1 MLSLGLHAACR
12 REHRRSSH
20 TFSLQ
25 TLEWKQ
31 HAFSGLF
38 CQTGI
43 QHNVSAKAAQRVNQL
58 AVTDIVNISVTHS
71 VAALDSFFF
80 SFFTLCFYFR
90 LTKSRCKMYR
100 KAFAVSTKGTDVLWS
115 AISKCYYSRAALF
128 PRVISNPAGLTC
140 VVLFFCPNHVT
151 VLNIAVCACT
161 LKLWNLESFPGR
173 FVVSVTTSIR
183 CDSGKLMLLARS
195 ASGLYFIFKR
205 VILFQSISSL
215 LCLIV
220 RVTVVDRLKTTTFP
234 SFADNPHTLKKTT
247 HHLFQIPGLS
257 TVHRHI
263 YFLKR
268 KKNKTVYDLRWRG
281 ENIETDPASLRGVSG
296 IYSVY
301 FLHAVHI
308 NPHRCRYTARIMS
321 HSASVFQ
328 GKHLSHSF

>member
-1 MLSLGLHAACR
+1 M
-12 REHRRSSH
+12 
-20 TFSLQ
+20 
-25 TLEWKQ
+25 
-31 HAFSGLF
+31 LF
-38 CQTGI
+38 C
-43 QHNVSAKAAQRVNQL
+43 
-58 AVTDIVNISVTHS
+58 
-71 VAALDSFFF
+71 FFVR
-80 SFFTLCFYFR
+80 FF
-90 LTKSRCKMYR
+90 
-100 KAFAVSTKGTDVLWS
+100 
-115 AISKCYYSRAALF
+115 
-128 PRVISNPAGLTC
+128 
-140 VVLFFCPNHVT
+140 FFCPNHVT

-173 FVVSVTTSIR
+173 FVVSVTTLIL
-183 CDSGKLMLLARS
+183 CDSGKIMLLARS

-205 VILFQSISSL
+205 IILFQSISSL

-234 SFADNPHTLKKTT
+234 SSADNPHTLKKNQPTT
-247 HHLFQIPGLS
+247 
-257 TVHRHI
+257 
-263 YFLKR
+263 YFKSLVSALYIDIFIFWKGK
-268 KKNKTVYDLRWRG
+268 KKNKTVYDLRWCG

>member
-140 VVLFFCPNHVT
+140 VVLFFCSFFFAPIMSLFWISLF
-151 VLNIAVCACT
+151 VLV
-161 LKLWNLESFPGR
+161 LWNSFPGR

-234 SFADNPHTLKKTT
+234 SFADNPHTLKK
-247 HHLFQIPGLS
+247 
-257 TVHRHI
+257 
-263 YFLKR
+263 
-268 KKNKTVYDLRWRG
+268 N
-281 ENIETDPASLRGVSG
+281 
-296 IYSVY
+296 
-301 FLHAVHI
+301 
-308 NPHRCRYTARIMS
+308 NPPPISNPWSQHCT
-321 HSASVFQ
+321 
-328 GKHLSHSF
+328 